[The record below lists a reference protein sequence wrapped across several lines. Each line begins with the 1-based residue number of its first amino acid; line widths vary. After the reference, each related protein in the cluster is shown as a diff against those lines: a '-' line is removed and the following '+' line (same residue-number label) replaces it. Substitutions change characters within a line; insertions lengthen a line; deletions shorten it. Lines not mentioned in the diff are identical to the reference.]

1 MGANEETLFSPPPLP
16 TDLITSI
23 TAIRGGGGACRAF
36 LALSL
41 WRVGGGKGKTF
52 NELNDSDESVRNTK
66 GNVVE
71 FGARRVISLNLE
83 GQSCDFL
90 LLRDL
95 RRESPSYFPAKKGDG
110 GKGETTIH

>member
-1 MGANEETLFSPPPLP
+1 MWE
-16 TDLITSI
+16 
-23 TAIRGGGGACRAF
+23 R
-36 LALSL
+36 
-41 WRVGGGKGKTF
+41 KGERTF
-52 NELNDSDESVRNTK
+52 NKHNDLDKSVRNTK

-110 GKGETTIH
+110 GKEETTIH